1 MLSKYSLSNSP
12 FSASYP
18 HYVLYMKYSEALHKF
33 MLFCERN
40 VYGCKVPYLPLW
52 GACPIVTLGNYREL
66 SIFRTLSAIRR
77 CALGQL

>member
-40 VYGCKVPYLPLW
+40 VYGCKAEGGSYFFEMCINLFIPFHIKGW
-52 GACPIVTLGNYREL
+52 HKENG
-66 SIFRTLSAIRR
+66 FF
-77 CALGQL
+77 